1 MEWSASM
8 ISGIIR
14 KNNDDCI
21 NLNKE
26 SSEDI
31 FVKIEKLSKLKDMG
45 AINEDEFNEAELYQR
60 EDIIYNSYERKICPE
75 SGRGRACPI
84 CHV

>member
-1 MEWSASM
+1 
-8 ISGIIR
+8 
-14 KNNDDCI
+14 NNDDWI

-45 AINEDEFNEAELYQR
+45 AINEDEFNEKKKELLAR
-60 EDIIYNSYERKICPE
+60 I
-75 SGRGRACPI
+75 
-84 CHV
+84 